1 MQEDQSGSEN
11 QQPEFVAPWPATDS
25 PSAAQSSAA
34 QPSDAQPSDAQ
45 PSAPQS
51 PEPASAAEADSA
63 GQTAPLST
71 PAGGPG
77 QQAGSSPEPA
87 GQAGA
92 PDHGLPEAAGP
103 PPPGG
108 HGQGSYFGPRA
119 EYGAPQ
125 GGGQPGGYG
134 QPQAAGSSGSY
145 GQTQPGGYGQPQ
157 AAGSSGSYGQTQ
169 PGGYG
174 QPQAAGSSGSYGQT
188 QPGGYGQPQA
198 AGSSG
203 SYGQTQPGGYGQPP
217 AGGYAQA
224 SGYGQGPYGGPGGP
238 YGPGGDYLQQ
248 PPPPPPRSR
257 ARGLV
262 TYIAIAA
269 LAAGVGAGTVLA
281 IKDSGSTTP
290 QSQGSGLGNGSGFG
304 NGSGPGN
311 GSGLGN
317 GSGGNAAGTGLSSA
331 KQQAVEQAVQ
341 PGLVDITSSLRYE
354 NGTAAATGMVISSS
368 GIVLTN
374 NHVID
379 ASTGL
384 SARVVDTGQRYQARV
399 LGYDKSDDV
408 AVIQLV
414 GASGL
419 KTVPLG
425 NSNSVKLGDGVVAIG
440 NADGTGGAAVVTG
453 SITGLNQTITASDQG
468 SANGSET
475 LHGMLQTNA
484 DIIPGDSGGPL
495 ANASGQVIGMN
506 TAAASG
512 SFGDTEPNVGFAIP
526 INRAMSVARQIIS
539 GKGSSSIQIGLTG
552 FMGVLVWPTT
562 QSSPKVQQTL
572 QSQAGAQVGTQRCL
586 RSDQNAPVP
595 PAVAPVSKGALVDG
609 VLCGTPAA
617 AAGLGGGDVIT
628 AVDGQAVT
636 SPTSLTNLMEKYR
649 PGTKVSVSWTDTSG
663 GQHASSVLLIKAP
676 PR

>member
-11 QQPEFVAPWPATDS
+11 QQPEFMGPWSATDS
-25 PSAAQSSAA
+25 
-34 QPSDAQPSDAQ
+34 

-51 PEPASAAEADSA
+51 PEPASAAGTDSA
-63 GQTAPLST
+63 GQTAPLSM
-71 PAGGPG
+71 PAEGDD

-92 PDHGLPEAAGP
+92 GGYGLPQAAGP
-103 PPPGG
+103 AQPGG
-108 HGQGSYFGPRA
+108 YGQGPYFGPPA
-119 EYGAPQ
+119 GYGAPQ
-125 GGGQPGGYG
+125 GGGAYG
-134 QPQAAGSSGSY
+134 QPQ
-145 GQTQPGGYGQPQ
+145 PG
-157 AAGSSGSYGQTQ
+157 
-169 PGGYG
+169 
-174 QPQAAGSSGSYGQT
+174 
-188 QPGGYGQPQA
+188 
-198 AGSSG
+198 
-203 SYGQTQPGGYGQPP
+203 GGYGQPP
-217 AGGYAQA
+217 AGGYGQSATGGYGQPQEA
-224 SGYGQGPYGGPGGP
+224 GSPGSYGQTQPGGGYGQPQEAGSPGSYGQPQTGGYGQPQTGGYGQPPAGGYGQGPYGGPGGPGGP

-248 PPPPPPRSR
+248 PPPPPPPRSR

-269 LAAGVGAGTVLA
+269 LAAGVGAGTMLA
-281 IKDSGSTTP
+281 IKDSGSNTAQ
-290 QSQGSGLGNGSGFG
+290 QSPNSGLGLGNGSGFG
-304 NGSGPGN
+304 NGSGVGN

-341 PGLVDITSSLRYE
+341 PGLVDITSNLRYE

-384 SARVVDTGQRYQARV
+384 SARVVDTGRRYQAKV

-425 NSNSVKLGDGVVAIG
+425 NSTSVKLGDGVVAIG
-440 NADGTGGAAVVTG
+440 NADGTGGATVVTG

-495 ANASGQVIGMN
+495 ANASGQVIGMD

-512 SFGDTEPNVGFAIP
+512 SFGDAEPNIGFAIP

-539 GKGSSSIQIGLTG
+539 GKGSSSVQIGLTG
-552 FMGVLVWPTT
+552 FMGVLVWPTS
-562 QSSPKVQQTL
+562 QSSPKAQQTL
-572 QSQAGAQVGTQRCL
+572 QSEAGAQVGTQGCL

-595 PAVAPVSKGALVDG
+595 GTVAPVSKGALVDG

-617 AAGLGGGDVIT
+617 TAGLSGGDVIT

-636 SPTSLTNLMEKYR
+636 SPTSLTNLMEQYR

-663 GQHASSVLLIKAP
+663 GRHSSSVLLIQAP

>member
-11 QQPEFVAPWPATDS
+11 QQPEFVAPW
-25 PSAAQSSAA
+25 SAADS
-34 QPSDAQPSDAQ
+34 

-51 PEPASAAEADSA
+51 PEPASAAGADSA
-63 GQTAPLST
+63 GQTAPLSR
-71 PAGGPG
+71 PAEGHDQP
-77 QQAGSSPEPA
+77 AGSSPEPA
-87 GQAGA
+87 GPEPAGQAGA
-92 PDHGLPEAAGP
+92 GGYGLPEAAGP
-103 PPPGG
+103 AQPGG
-108 HGQGSYFGPRA
+108 PGQEPYFGPPA
-119 EYGAPQ
+119 GYGAPQ
-125 GGGQPGGYG
+125 PGGAYGQPQPGGGYGQPPAGGGYGQAQPGGGYG
-134 QPQAAGSSGSY
+134 QPQEASSPGSH
-145 GQTQPGGYGQPQ
+145 
-157 AAGSSGSYGQTQ
+157 
-169 PGGYG
+169 
-174 QPQAAGSSGSYGQT
+174 
-188 QPGGYGQPQA
+188 
-198 AGSSG
+198 
-203 SYGQTQPGGYGQPP
+203 GQTQPGGYGQPP
-217 AGGYAQA
+217 AGG
-224 SGYGQGPYGGPGGP
+224 GYGQGPYGGPGGPGGP
-238 YGPGGDYLQQ
+238 YGPGGDYLLQ
-248 PPPPPPRSR
+248 PPPPPPPRGR
-257 ARGLV
+257 ARGLL

-269 LAAGVGAGTVLA
+269 LAAGVGAGTMLA
-281 IKDSGSTTP
+281 IKDSGSNTAQ
-290 QSQGSGLGNGSGFG
+290 QSQNGGLGLGNGSGFG
-304 NGSGPGN
+304 NGSGTGN

-317 GSGGNAAGTGLSSA
+317 GSGGSAAGTGLSSA

-341 PGLVDITSSLRYE
+341 PGLVDITSNLRYE

-384 SARVVDTGQRYQARV
+384 SARVVDSGRRYQAKV
-399 LGYDKSDDV
+399 LGYDKSDDI

-425 NSNSVKLGDGVVAIG
+425 NSSSVKLGDGVVAIG
-440 NADGTGGAAVVTG
+440 NADGTGGATVVTG

-495 ANASGQVIGMN
+495 ANASGQVVGMD

-512 SFGDTEPNVGFAIP
+512 SFGDAEPNIGFAIP
-526 INRAMSVARQIIS
+526 VNRAISVANQIIS
-539 GKGSSSIQIGLTG
+539 GKGSSSVQIGLTG
-552 FMGVLVWPTT
+552 FMGVLVWPTS
-562 QSSPKVQQTL
+562 QSNPKTQQTL
-572 QSQAGAQVGTQRCL
+572 QSEAGAQSGTQSCL

-595 PAVAPVSKGALVDG
+595 PTVAPVSKGALVDG

-617 AAGLGGGDVIT
+617 TAGLGGGDVIT

-636 SPTSLTNLMEKYR
+636 SPTSLTNLMEQYR

-663 GQHASSVLLIKAP
+663 SQHSSSVLLIQAP

>member
-11 QQPEFVAPWPATDS
+11 QQPEFMGPWSATDS
-25 PSAAQSSAA
+25 
-34 QPSDAQPSDAQ
+34 

-51 PEPASAAEADSA
+51 PEPASAAGTDSA
-63 GQTAPLST
+63 GQTAPLSM
-71 PAGGPG
+71 PAEGDD

-92 PDHGLPEAAGP
+92 GGYGLPQAAGP
-103 PPPGG
+103 AQPGG
-108 HGQGSYFGPRA
+108 YGQGPYFGPPA
-119 EYGAPQ
+119 GYGAPQ
-125 GGGQPGGYG
+125 GGG
-134 QPQAAGSSGSY
+134 AY
-145 GQTQPGGYGQPQ
+145 GQTQPGG
-157 AAGSSGSYGQTQ
+157 
-169 PGGYG
+169 GYG
-174 QPQAAGSSGSYGQT
+174 QPQEAGSPGSYGQ
-188 QPGGYGQPQA
+188 PQ
-198 AGSSG
+198 
-203 SYGQTQPGGYGQPP
+203 TGGYGQPP
-217 AGGYAQA
+217 AGGY
-224 SGYGQGPYGGPGGP
+224 GQGPYGGPGGPGGP

-248 PPPPPPRSR
+248 PPPPPPPRSR

-269 LAAGVGAGTVLA
+269 LAAGVGAGTMLA
-281 IKDSGSTTP
+281 IKDSGSNTAQ
-290 QSQGSGLGNGSGFG
+290 QSPNSGLGLGNGSGFG
-304 NGSGPGN
+304 NGSGVGN

-341 PGLVDITSSLRYE
+341 PGLVDITSNLRYE

-384 SARVVDTGQRYQARV
+384 SARVVDTGRRYQAKV

-425 NSNSVKLGDGVVAIG
+425 NSTSVKLGDGVVAIG
-440 NADGTGGAAVVTG
+440 NADGTGGATVVTG

-495 ANASGQVIGMN
+495 ANASGQVIGMD

-512 SFGDTEPNVGFAIP
+512 SFGDAEPNIGFAIP

-539 GKGSSSIQIGLTG
+539 GKGSSSVQIGLTG
-552 FMGVLVWPTT
+552 FMGVLVWPTS
-562 QSSPKVQQTL
+562 QSSPKAQKTL
-572 QSQAGAQVGTQRCL
+572 QSEAGAQVGTQGCL

-595 PAVAPVSKGALVDG
+595 SAVAPVSKGALVDG

-617 AAGLGGGDVIT
+617 TAGLSGGDVIT

-636 SPTSLTNLMEKYR
+636 SPTSLTNLMEQYR

-663 GQHASSVLLIKAP
+663 GRHSSSVLLIQAP

>member
-11 QQPEFVAPWPATDS
+11 QQPEFMGPWSATDS
-25 PSAAQSSAA
+25 
-34 QPSDAQPSDAQ
+34 

-51 PEPASAAEADSA
+51 PEPASAAGTDSA
-63 GQTAPLST
+63 GQTAPLSM
-71 PAGGPG
+71 PAEGDD

-92 PDHGLPEAAGP
+92 GGYGLPQAAGP
-103 PPPGG
+103 AQPGG
-108 HGQGSYFGPRA
+108 YGQGPYFGPPA
-119 EYGAPQ
+119 GYGAPQ
-125 GGGQPGGYG
+125 GGG
-134 QPQAAGSSGSY
+134 AY
-145 GQTQPGGYGQPQ
+145 GQTQPGG
-157 AAGSSGSYGQTQ
+157 
-169 PGGYG
+169 GYG
-174 QPQAAGSSGSYGQT
+174 QPQEAGSPGSYGQ
-188 QPGGYGQPQA
+188 PQ
-198 AGSSG
+198 
-203 SYGQTQPGGYGQPP
+203 TGGYGQPP
-217 AGGYAQA
+217 AGGY
-224 SGYGQGPYGGPGGP
+224 GQGPYGGPGGPGGP

-248 PPPPPPRSR
+248 PPPPPPPRSR

-269 LAAGVGAGTVLA
+269 LAAGVGAGTMLA
-281 IKDSGSTTP
+281 IKDSGSNTAQ
-290 QSQGSGLGNGSGFG
+290 QSPNSGLGLGNGSGFG
-304 NGSGPGN
+304 NGSGVGN

-341 PGLVDITSSLRYE
+341 PGLVDITSNLRYE

-384 SARVVDTGQRYQARV
+384 SARVVDTGRRYQAKV

-425 NSNSVKLGDGVVAIG
+425 NSTSVKLGDGVVAIG
-440 NADGTGGAAVVTG
+440 NADGTGGATVVTG

-495 ANASGQVIGMN
+495 ANASGQVIGMD

-512 SFGDTEPNVGFAIP
+512 SFGDAEPNIGFAIP
-526 INRAMSVARQIIS
+526 INRAMSIARQIIS

-552 FMGVLVWPTT
+552 FMGVLVWPTS
-562 QSSPKVQQTL
+562 QSSPKAQQTL
-572 QSQAGAQVGTQRCL
+572 QAEAGAQTGTQGCL

-595 PAVAPVSKGALVDG
+595 GTVAPVSKGALVDG

-617 AAGLGGGDVIT
+617 TAGLGGGDVIT

-636 SPTSLTNLMEKYR
+636 SPTSLTNLMEQYR

-663 GQHASSVLLIKAP
+663 GRHSSSVLLIQAP

>member
-34 QPSDAQPSDAQ
+34 QS
-45 PSAPQS
+45 SAPRS
-51 PEPASAAEADSA
+51 PEPASAAGADSA
-63 GQTAPLST
+63 GQTAPLSRPT
-71 PAGGPG
+71 EGPG
-77 QQAGSSPEPA
+77 QQAGSGPEPA

-92 PDHGLPEAAGP
+92 PDYGVPEAAGP

-119 EYGAPQ
+119 DYGAPQ

-134 QPQAAGSSGSY
+134 QPAGGYGQPQAAGSSDSY

-157 AAGSSGSYGQTQ
+157 AAGSSDSYGQ
-169 PGGYG
+169 P
-174 QPQAAGSSGSYGQT
+174 PA
-188 QPGGYGQPQA
+188 
-198 AGSSG
+198 
-203 SYGQTQPGGYGQPP
+203 GGYGQPP

-238 YGPGGDYLQQ
+238 YGPGGPGGPGGDYLQQ

-331 KQQAVEQAVQ
+331 KQQAIEQAVQ

-384 SARVVDTGQRYQARV
+384 SARVVDTGRRYQARV

-526 INRAMSVARQIIS
+526 INRAMYIARQIIS

-552 FMGVLVWPTT
+552 FMGVLVWPTI
-562 QSSPKVQQTL
+562 QSSPKAQQTL
-572 QSQAGAQVGTQRCL
+572 QSQAGAQFGTQRCL

-595 PAVAPVSKGALVDG
+595 PTVAPVSKGALVDG

-617 AAGLGGGDVIT
+617 TAGLGGGDVIT

-663 GQHASSVLLIKAP
+663 RQHASSVLLIQAP